1 MSSNRKRTKKK
12 RTRCALL
19 VSGTAVFILLCCGL
33 VAYFWQK
40 NQEAEKAARQK
51 NLPKLSIETKLLDVN
66 PYSRPGIALKK
77 VKGVVVHYT
86 ANPGTNALDNR
97 NYFNGLSKANKGKT
111 KAQSTYAS
119 SHFIVGLQGQIVQ
132 CVPLNEIAYAS
143 NNRNADTISIEC
155 CHPDQSGKFTEATYK
170 SVVELVA
177 YLCLKYDLSEGDV
190 IRHYDVTGKNCPK
203 YFVENPKEWTKFK
216 SDVKNKMGLS

>member
-97 NYFNGLSKANKGKT
+97 KL
-111 KAQSTYAS
+111 
-119 SHFIVGLQGQIVQ
+119 L
-132 CVPLNEIAYAS
+132 
-143 NNRNADTISIEC
+143 
-155 CHPDQSGKFTEATYK
+155 
-170 SVVELVA
+170 
-177 YLCLKYDLSEGDV
+177 
-190 IRHYDVTGKNCPK
+190 
-203 YFVENPKEWTKFK
+203 
-216 SDVKNKMGLS
+216 

>member
-1 MSSNRKRTKKK
+1 MSSNRKKTKKK

-40 NQEAEKAARQK
+40 N
-51 NLPKLSIETKLLDVN
+51 LPKLSIEMKLLDVN

-97 NYFNGLSKANKGKT
+97 NYFNSLSKANKGKT

-155 CHPDQSGKFTEATYK
+155 CHPDQSGKFTEAT
-170 SVVELVA
+170 
-177 YLCLKYDLSEGDV
+177 
-190 IRHYDVTGKNCPK
+190 
-203 YFVENPKEWTKFK
+203 
-216 SDVKNKMGLS
+216 

>member
-1 MSSNRKRTKKK
+1 MSSNRKRAKKK

-77 VKGVVVHYT
+77 VKGVVVH
-86 ANPGTNALDNR
+86 
-97 NYFNGLSKANKGKT
+97 
-111 KAQSTYAS
+111 
-119 SHFIVGLQGQIVQ
+119 
-132 CVPLNEIAYAS
+132 
-143 NNRNADTISIEC
+143 
-155 CHPDQSGKFTEATYK
+155 
-170 SVVELVA
+170 
-177 YLCLKYDLSEGDV
+177 
-190 IRHYDVTGKNCPK
+190 
-203 YFVENPKEWTKFK
+203 
-216 SDVKNKMGLS
+216 